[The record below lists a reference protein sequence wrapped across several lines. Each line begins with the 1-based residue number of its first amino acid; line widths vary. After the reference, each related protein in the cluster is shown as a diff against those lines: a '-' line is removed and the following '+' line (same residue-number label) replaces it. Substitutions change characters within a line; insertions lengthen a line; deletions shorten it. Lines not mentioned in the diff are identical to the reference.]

1 MLQSNTRPAA
11 NSFPFAVLNQEE
23 ITALYC
29 RLSQDDKQE
38 GDSNS
43 IINQKKILKKYAL
56 DRGYTN
62 IQFYIDDGVSGTT
75 FNRAGFQSMIADV
88 EAGKVKRVIVK
99 DMSRLGRDYLQVG
112 MYTEIFFPEHDVH
125 FIAVNDGVD
134 SNQEDNEFTPFRNII
149 NEWYAKDTSKKIRAV
164 KRSKGMAGEHIG
176 SHPPYGY
183 MKNPE
188 NKKEWII
195 DEEAAEVV
203 REIFRLCVGGYGPT
217 RIAHILTERKIL
229 CPTYYALEKGGKPRT
244 ALPAD
249 KYTWNGPVVAKIL
262 DRMDYLGHTVNFKT
276 HVKSYK
282 VHKTIYNSPDQ
293 WKVFEGTHEAIIDKE
308 TFEIVQKIRAGK
320 RRPTRMGEMPMFSGL
335 LYCADCGRKLSFHRK
350 ADEPAEKH
358 HYLCENYR
366 SNTANCT
373 MHYIRNVVVERIVLE
388 NLKEVIQYVSNY
400 EDEFVQMIMDS
411 DMRQR
416 NRELAQK
423 KKRLAE
429 IQKRIGELD
438 TIFQR
443 IYEDNIIG
451 KLSDERFM
459 KMSKGYEDEQHTL
472 QTEANEIQSELQ
484 QEEKKSVD
492 VKRFLAIVKKYTDL
506 TELTPEILREFIDK
520 IIVHAPDKSS
530 GRRLQEIEIIYN
542 HIGEFDHSKV
552 TLWKGNA
559 V

>member
-542 HIGEFDHSKV
+542 HIGEFALSKV